1 MGLID
6 TLSAGFDRVT
16 KRLWLILLPA
26 LVDVAIW
33 IGPRISV
40 SSLSQE
46 AMSML
51 PTAPD
56 LGAQYEQSLELAGEW
71 LVNVGAHANLLSLL
85 SMRILGLPSL
95 IASFAPGEGLQVI
108 GQRVLQVRT
117 WPSLLG
123 WVVFLTA
130 LSLLLGCF
138 CLSWIAQ
145 EARDEELDVAY
156 ALQVTGRS
164 WLRLMALVLF
174 AAVAVTTVSLGAGVS
189 FSVVSLFSVQLG
201 ALFFSAL
208 VLVGLWL
215 SAYLGIISV
224 FVPRVT
230 VFDDMGI
237 WHSLRSSVNVVHR
250 NLIPAI
256 LFVVLISVLQTGLM
270 YIWRLL
276 AVNTAGALVGIL
288 GNSYVSTGLVM
299 ASLIFYRD
307 RFVAWQ
313 DATPPSEAG
322 ERQP

>member
-16 KRLWLILLPA
+16 KHLWLTLLPA

-33 IGPRISV
+33 IGPKIAV
-40 SSLSQE
+40 SSLVQE
-46 AMSML
+46 VISML
-51 PTAPD
+51 PAAPD
-56 LGAQYEQSLELAGEW
+56 LGVQYEQSLELAREW
-71 LVNVGAHANLLSLL
+71 LVDAGAQANLLSLL

-95 IASFAPGEGLQVI
+95 VASFAPGEGLQVI
-108 GQRVLQVRT
+108 GQRVLEIRT

-123 WVVFLTA
+123 WVVLLTA
-130 LSLLLGCF
+130 LSLFLGCF

-145 EARDEELDVAY
+145 EARDEEPDAAY

-164 WLRLMALVLF
+164 WLRLMALMLF
-174 AAVAVTTVSLGAGVS
+174 AAVAVTTVSLGAGVT
-189 FSVVSLFSVQLG
+189 FGVVSLFSAQLG
-201 ALFFSAL
+201 ALLFSAL
-208 VLVGLWL
+208 VLAGLWL
-215 SAYLGIISV
+215 SAYLGIIAV

-237 WHSLRSSVNVVHR
+237 WHSLRSSVNVVQR
-250 NLIPAI
+250 NLIAAI
-256 LFVVLISVLQTGLM
+256 SFVVLISVLQTGLM

-299 ASLIFYRD
+299 ASLMFYRD

-313 DATPPSEAG
+313 DAIPPS
-322 ERQP
+322 